1 MLFNDDDNENDNR
14 YPLRAAP
21 LHYALLVPLKEG
33 QWILAEKLTKKNC
46 RPLRGRSEAFR
57 GLPKWQ
63 AVPSEES
70 TVPCTTEDPIGS
82 EKE

>member
-33 QWILAEKLTKKNC
+33 QCILAEKLTKKNC
-46 RPLRGRSEAFR
+46 RPLRGVARPLEGWLNAKPCRVR
-57 GLPKWQ
+57 GVQ
-63 AVPSEES
+63 YFARRR
-70 TVPCTTEDPIGS
+70 PIGS